1 MIGRS
6 QKCIPLLLLIM
17 VLFFSMRSAAFAA
30 SQDSKIQEAGTGT
43 IGVQW
48 VNADLVDADLSFDGS
63 KGLCGAMVIGKSG
76 TTRITGTVV
85 LARKNANGTYTTVK
99 TWSGLE
105 AIGSR
110 LLFDKTHY
118 VSPGYTYRLTI
129 TATVYRNGTGEK
141 VTDYN
146 EAYAL

>member
-1 MIGRS
+1 MIR
-6 QKCIPLLLLIM
+6 CIRKSIILLLALI
-17 VLFFSMRSAAFAA
+17 LFLSMGSAAFANEGVKT
-30 SQDSKIQEAGTGT
+30 QDLGTGT

-48 VNADLVDADLSFDGS
+48 VNTDSVKADLSFDGS
-63 KGLCGAMVIGKSG
+63 KGFCGAMVIGKSG
-76 TTRITGTVV
+76 TTRVTGTVV

-110 LLFDKTHY
+110 LLFDKIHY

-129 TATVYRNGTGEK
+129 TATVYRNGIGEK

-146 EAYAL
+146 EAYAM